1 VTVNRRTASI
11 EEPVVLLQV
20 PLNNNPGLVAEDCG
34 VTVMFAGCGMPVEGA
49 L

>member
-1 VTVNRRTASI
+1 VNSKTASI
-11 EEPVVLLQV
+11 EDPVVLLQL

-34 VTVMFAGCGMPVEGA
+34 ETVIFAGCGMPVEGA